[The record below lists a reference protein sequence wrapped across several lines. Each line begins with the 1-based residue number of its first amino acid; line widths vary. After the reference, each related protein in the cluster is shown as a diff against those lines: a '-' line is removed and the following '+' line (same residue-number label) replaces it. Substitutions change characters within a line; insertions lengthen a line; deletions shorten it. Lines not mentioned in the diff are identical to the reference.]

1 MPFALAS
8 VLRYY
13 TSMLL
18 PLAHKHTYSRIV
30 FVCVWVGVRMNV
42 NVVAGS
48 INLWRMFCCCSW
60 LSLWMAIEWCRRQWC
75 IHAGCPVLIATNL
88 SRRQCSWS
96 SLYISAWLVPKVAAM
111 IVEAAAV
118 AMQGDYIFM
127 LLTKYEYIG
136 NWITRNRKI
145 FL

>member
-48 INLWRMFCCCSW
+48 INL
-60 LSLWMAIEWCRRQWC
+60 
-75 IHAGCPVLIATNL
+75 
-88 SRRQCSWS
+88 
-96 SLYISAWLVPKVAAM
+96 
-111 IVEAAAV
+111 
-118 AMQGDYIFM
+118 
-127 LLTKYEYIG
+127 
-136 NWITRNRKI
+136 
-145 FL
+145 